1 MKNVFFKIMAGAAAI
16 TALASCNLND
26 YPTFQESDSFVAMDK
41 SAIIVDETVG
51 TITIPVTIASIDP
64 IKTAVTYEV
73 VEHTAKLGTD
83 FTLEDDSAVL
93 TFDGK
98 ERTKYIVVD
107 IANQTGKYTGDLS
120 FTINLLSAGK
130 TLNLGANASCTV
142 KISDLDHPLGSILGS
157 YTAKANDYFE
167 GGATVT
173 WTLTMYKDD
182 VDTKVVWI
190 DGITAYFAEKYPSA
204 DFRVY
209 GNVSADL
216 TTISIPLGQVLPE
229 TAGTSQELSL
239 WGFDGSGVS
248 RSGNLEFTFADGVWT
263 LEGVGLGVGYATASG
278 SVSLYDLY
286 NPDSVSWTKN

>member
-1 MKNVFFKIMAGAAAI
+1 MKNAFFKIMAGAAAI

-26 YPTFQESDSFVAMDK
+26 YPTFQESDSLVAMDK

-51 TITIPVTIASIDP
+51 TISIPVTIASIDP

-73 VEHTAKLGTD
+73 VENTAQLGTD

-93 TFDGK
+93 SFDGK

-107 IANQTGKYTGDLS
+107 IGRYTGDLS

-157 YTAKANDYFE
+157 YTAKANDYFG

-239 WGFDGSGVS
+239 WGFNGSGVS
-248 RSGNLEFTFADGVWT
+248 SSGNLEFTFADGVWT

-278 SVSLYDLY
+278 VSLYDLY